1 MDKYLKLLENLPNL
15 LHVAQSFANEHKS
28 PKIEPA
34 HLLRALLHK
43 SAGLVNFIE
52 DTLDEDY
59 YYMVDWADMRMQQC
73 DKSPYPMKGFEL
85 SHDAENVV
93 KEANELSEKC
103 GLSEITAPCL
113 LAALVSPGVGF
124 SYEQLKT
131 LPLQPEKILKTISG
145 NAPIKV
151 ASSSTSSNKV
161 ASIDEGSSDY
171 YIPMLS
177 EVAEQ
182 SIIGFDKEI
191 LSIIEVLARKDRA
204 NLLIVGETGVGKTS
218 LINGIVQAC
227 TCIPRIHGTF

>member
-1 MDKYLKLLENLPNL
+1 M
-15 LHVAQSFANEHKS
+15 
-28 PKIEPA
+28 
-34 HLLRALLHK
+34 
-43 SAGLVNFIE
+43 
-52 DTLDEDY
+52 
-59 YYMVDWADMRMQQC
+59 
-73 DKSPYPMKGFEL
+73 
-85 SHDAENVV
+85 
-93 KEANELSEKC
+93 
-103 GLSEITAPCL
+103 SEITAPCL

-145 NAPIKV
+145 NAPIKA

-204 NLLIVGETGVGKTS
+204 NLLIVGETGTASYNACATS
-218 LINGIVQAC
+218 AYQLHSNPWNLLNL
-227 TCIPRIHGTF
+227 TLLL